1 MNRPVTPR
9 ENGVLPTYF
18 AEFLTPFRRRF
29 LRRAAILSLA
39 GIFISYLAPLGAT
52 ELVAPS
58 PTASPSGSS
67 ESTSGTSSTDTS
79 TTLSDT
85 STSTTSSGKSE
96 SSSCPEDSSS
106 QQSSSEVDSSTV
118 VAESDSS
125 SVVTESECLTGGNSS
140 ESEGGG
146 GGGGGAPVF
155 VEPEPY
161 ALDPQPIIRII
172 APSKLMVDPR
182 ARLRQVP
189 PFQIIGSSNT
199 LLCIN
204 GFGAAIDIGMKGVP
218 EEMIFS
224 SPNLAVSGDLS
235 SYVRVFA
242 QDSSWLGPIVGGS
255 NGFWVQSGAGIANR
269 ALSISAVA
277 VSRKTTDPELCSKA
291 ENSQLV
297 VFDALGLSILTK
309 KAIVPLK
316 KR

>member
-1 MNRPVTPR
+1 MPYDLCVNRPTSK
-9 ENGVLPTYF
+9 NVLPSYF
-18 AEFLTPFRRRF
+18 VEVLTPFRRRF

-39 GIFISYLAPLGAT
+39 GLFISYLAPLGAT

-58 PTASPSGSS
+58 PTASPSGSESASPEPSPTDTSSVIAEPSPSSSEGPS
-67 ESTSGTSSTDTS
+67 ESTSCPDE
-79 TTLSDT
+79 
-85 STSTTSSGKSE
+85 E
-96 SSSCPEDSSS
+96 SLN
-106 QQSSSEVDSSTV
+106 SSETETV
-118 VAESDSS
+118 VAESDTATSLTEEDCPVDDGGASS
-125 SVVTESECLTGGNSS
+125 GGD
-140 ESEGGG
+140 

-161 ALDPQPIIRII
+161 ALDPQPQIRII
-172 APSKLMVDPR
+172 SPSRLMVDPR

-189 PFQIIGSSNT
+189 PFQIIGSGNT

-204 GFGAAIDIGMKGVP
+204 GFGASVDIGMRGVP

-224 SPNLAVSGDLS
+224 SPNFSVSGDLS

-242 QDSSWLGPIVGGS
+242 QDASWLGPIVGGS
-255 NGFWVQSGAGIANR
+255 NGFWVQSGQGIANR

-277 VSRKTTDPELCSKA
+277 VSRKTTNPELCSKA
-291 ENSQLV
+291 ESSQLL

>member
-1 MNRPVTPR
+1 MPYDLCVNRPTSK
-9 ENGVLPTYF
+9 NVLPSYF
-18 AEFLTPFRRRF
+18 VEVLTPFRRRF

-39 GIFISYLAPLGAT
+39 GLFISYLAPLGAT

-58 PTASPSGSS
+58 PTASPSGSESASPEPSPTDTSSVIAEPSPSSSEGPS
-67 ESTSGTSSTDTS
+67 ESTSCPDE
-79 TTLSDT
+79 
-85 STSTTSSGKSE
+85 E
-96 SSSCPEDSSS
+96 SLN
-106 QQSSSEVDSSTV
+106 SSETETV
-118 VAESDSS
+118 VAESDTATSLTEEDCPVDDGGASS
-125 SVVTESECLTGGNSS
+125 GGD
-140 ESEGGG
+140 GG

-155 VEPEPY
+155 IEPEPY
-161 ALDPQPIIRII
+161 ALDPQPQIRII
-172 APSKLMVDPR
+172 SPSRLMVDPR

-189 PFQIIGSSNT
+189 PFQIIGSGNT

-204 GFGAAIDIGMKGVP
+204 GFGASVDIGMRGVP

-224 SPNLAVSGDLS
+224 SPNFSVSGDLS

-242 QDSSWLGPIVGGS
+242 QDASWLGPIVGGS
-255 NGFWVQSGAGIANR
+255 NGFWVQSGQGIANR

-277 VSRKTTDPELCSKA
+277 VSRKTTNPELCSKA
-291 ENSQLV
+291 ESSQLL

>member
-1 MNRPVTPR
+1 MPYDLCVNRPTSK
-9 ENGVLPTYF
+9 NVLPSYF
-18 AEFLTPFRRRF
+18 VEVLTPFRRRF

-39 GIFISYLAPLGAT
+39 GLFISYLAPLGAT

-58 PTASPSGSS
+58 PTASPSGSESASPEPSPTDTSSVIAEPSPSSSEGPS
-67 ESTSGTSSTDTS
+67 ESTSCPDE
-79 TTLSDT
+79 
-85 STSTTSSGKSE
+85 E
-96 SSSCPEDSSS
+96 SLN
-106 QQSSSEVDSSTV
+106 SSETETV
-118 VAESDSS
+118 VAESDTATSLTEEDCPVDDDGASS
-125 SVVTESECLTGGNSS
+125 GGD
-140 ESEGGG
+140 

-161 ALDPQPIIRII
+161 ALDPQPQIRII
-172 APSKLMVDPR
+172 SPSRLMVDPR

-189 PFQIIGSSNT
+189 PFQIIGSGNT

-204 GFGAAIDIGMKGVP
+204 GFGASVDIGMRGVP

-224 SPNLAVSGDLS
+224 SPNFSVSGDLS

-242 QDSSWLGPIVGGS
+242 QDASWLGPIVGGS
-255 NGFWVQSGAGIANR
+255 NGFWVQSGQGIANR

-277 VSRKTTDPELCSKA
+277 VSRKTTNPELCSKA
-291 ENSQLV
+291 ESSQLL

>member
-1 MNRPVTPR
+1 MNRPTSK
-9 ENGVLPTYF
+9 NVLPSYF
-18 AEFLTPFRRRF
+18 VEVLTPFRRRF

-39 GIFISYLAPLGAT
+39 GLFISYLAPLGAT

-58 PTASPSGSS
+58 PTASPSGSESASPEPSPTDTSTVIAEPSPSSSEGSS
-67 ESTSGTSSTDTS
+67 ESTSCPDE
-79 TTLSDT
+79 
-85 STSTTSSGKSE
+85 E
-96 SSSCPEDSSS
+96 SLDSS
-106 QQSSSEVDSSTV
+106 ETETV
-118 VAESDSS
+118 VAESDTATSVVEADCPVDDGGGSS
-125 SVVTESECLTGGNSS
+125 S
-140 ESEGGG
+140 GGG
-146 GGGGGAPVF
+146 GGGTPVF

-161 ALDPQPIIRII
+161 ALDPQPQIRII
-172 APSKLMVDPR
+172 SPSRLMVDPR

-189 PFQIIGSSNT
+189 PFQIIGSGNT

-204 GFGAAIDIGMKGVP
+204 GFGASVDIGMRGVP

-224 SPNLAVSGDLS
+224 SPNLSVSGDLS

-242 QDSSWLGPIVGGS
+242 QDASWLGPIVGGS
-255 NGFWVQSGAGIANR
+255 NGFWVQSGQGIANR

-277 VSRKTTDPELCSKA
+277 VSRATTNPELCSKA
-291 ENSQLV
+291 ESSQLL